1 MFELS
6 TSDFMFKSSLYPTL
20 STPTASKHL
29 KKVPGMTKPDVYN
42 RIYSDLQDGS
52 FSLKDWFESLGS
64 RTKSNLEKKRCEIY
78 WGGESLI
85 GVEYS
90 CSTMEVDLR

>member
-6 TSDFMFKSSLYPTL
+6 TSDFMFKSLHHPVL

-29 KKVPGMTKPDVYN
+29 KKVPGMTKPDVYD
-42 RIYSDLQDGS
+42 RIYSELQSGC
-52 FSLKDWFESLGS
+52 FSLKDWFQGLGS

-90 CSTMEVDLR
+90 CGTMESELV